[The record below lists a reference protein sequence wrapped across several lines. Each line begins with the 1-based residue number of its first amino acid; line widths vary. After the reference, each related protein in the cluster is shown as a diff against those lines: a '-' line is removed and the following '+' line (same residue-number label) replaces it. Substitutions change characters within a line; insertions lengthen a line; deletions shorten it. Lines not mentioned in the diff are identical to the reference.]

1 MPLSLKLPRRN
12 PDAPRPSLRDRYAA
26 LKGSAAKVMGKPA
39 RFAPP
44 KPIGAGE
51 PSKALAAALAAHE
64 MAYGYALYTDAY
76 GLPDLTERRQAEE
89 EAFRALLHTPLQSDA
104 DRAAYAAAVISRQMH
119 SLGDASATERDHP
132 MAVAF
137 RNISFGENARE
148 PEEMRHIGRKAEATT
163 DPSPAAIV
171 APRPTDRA
179 LALLGDL
186 EREWATQ
193 IIQQDK
199 DRQDHSPEAEV
210 RNDVMIARRDAL
222 MAAAEALPATSRE
235 ARHAKALAFAWD
247 ASIMLWRADRTR
259 DQYGT
264 DGRLM
269 IDLMNSLTGELSN
282 AAGMNVS
289 SLDQPKAIPARF
301 DAYDHETGLV
311 TYADAAGTIST
322 RPAAEW
328 IAFMAM
334 RLHHI
339 ARSERTRQFNA
350 ECKDLDG
357 AACAALE
364 ARLTRE
370 LRIDALHALMF
381 RSDQAFAEAQ
391 SERNGHTGAGPSA
404 AKVDL
409 KPLTVLQLVNLHEA
423 YQAARHLWEG
433 VVARPYSVA
442 FRDPRGCVHASPVGH
457 LADFE
462 ETRAALVGERIIDEI
477 ANRSPQTEKERDYI
491 LSLRLQHEIAC
502 EDRIRDADMMREI
515 SQAWGA

>member
-12 PDAPRPSLRDRYAA
+12 PDAPRPTFRERYAA
-26 LKGSAAKVMGKPA
+26 LKGSAAKVIGKPA
-39 RFAPP
+39 RFTPP
-44 KPIGAGE
+44 KPTGAGT

-64 MAYGYALYTDAY
+64 MAYGYALYTEAY
-76 GLPDLTERRQAEE
+76 GLPDVAERRQAEE
-89 EAFRALLHTPLQSDA
+89 EAFRALLHMPLHSDT

-137 RNISFGENARE
+137 RNLSFGEHARE
-148 PEEMRHIGRKAEATT
+148 PEEMRHVGRPVEPKTAA
-163 DPSPAAIV
+163 DPILAAIEEHQAAFAAWAPLLDIWNDAIMGTPEYDAAEV
-171 APRPTDRA
+171 AAEGPRERERAAFNALLSTRPTTAVGLRA
-179 LALLGDL
+179 LAAYL
-186 EREWATQ
+186 
-193 IIQQDK
+193 
-199 DRQDHSPEAEV
+199 PEAM
-210 RNDVMIARRDAL
+210 RQSSPDTD
-222 MAAAEALPATSRE
+222 AEALAVLDAFRDAALSVPQTDDGRSKS
-235 ARHAKALAFAWD
+235 AKA
-247 ASIMLWRADRTR
+247 T
-259 DQYGT
+259 
-264 DGRLM
+264 
-269 IDLMNSLTGELSN
+269 
-282 AAGMNVS
+282 
-289 SLDQPKAIPARF
+289 PARV
-301 DAYDHETGLV
+301 DTYDHETGLV
-311 TYADAAGTIST
+311 TYADAAGAIST

-339 ARSERTRQFNA
+339 ARSERTRRFNA
-350 ECKDLDG
+350 ECKGLDG
-357 AACAALE
+357 AACAELE
-364 ARLTRE
+364 ARLTRD

-381 RSDQAFAEAQ
+381 RSDQIFAEAQ
-391 SERNGHTGAGPSA
+391 SERNGHTGAGTSA
-404 AKVDL
+404 EKVDL

-462 ETRAALVGERIIDEI
+462 ETRAALVGERIISEI
-477 ANRSPQTEKERDYI
+477 TNRSPQNERERDYI
-491 LSLRLQHEIAC
+491 LSLRIRHEIDC